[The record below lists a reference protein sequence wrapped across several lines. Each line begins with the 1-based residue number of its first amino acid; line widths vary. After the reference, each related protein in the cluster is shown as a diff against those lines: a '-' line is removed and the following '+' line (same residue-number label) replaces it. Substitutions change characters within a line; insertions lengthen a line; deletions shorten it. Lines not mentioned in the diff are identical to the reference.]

1 MKASLQIEISLPD
14 NCDYK
19 LLSFSPVE
27 GKWSISAA
35 SYQHMIAAFAA
46 EEASIA
52 TGGRLTQVPA
62 EYFKVELFRDDG
74 RSLDG
79 SDGITSGNLL
89 ITRRA

>member
-1 MKASLQIEISLPD
+1 
-14 NCDYK
+14 
-19 LLSFSPVE
+19 
-27 GKWSISAA
+27 
-35 SYQHMIAAFAA
+35 MIAAFAA